1 MTDDTARELHL
12 FMANCAP
19 AWRMAEAAFRNYEG
33 KRQAGAYD
41 PALARKGLAYAVTM
55 AAKEYAREHLGDASD
70 WCSVFPPETR
80 QTVAD
85 LVMTDAEFEWSV
97 GNHCLV
103 CGPVTFGIGGIV
115 MESGTDVKTRRAVC
129 GKRGNLCACVWN
141 DIETECGCI
150 HDVVSLRWSIA
161 QGAGVSIVLL
171 QDFGE
176 LFFLQNYSC

>member
-1 MTDDTARELHL
+1 MTNTDTDNETARELHL
-12 FMANCAP
+12 FMSNCAP

-70 WCSVFPPETR
+70 WHQVFPPETR

-97 GNHCLV
+97 GNHWK
-103 CGPVTFGIGGIV
+103 G
-115 MESGTDVKTRRAVC
+115 
-129 GKRGNLCACVWN
+129 
-141 DIETECGCI
+141 
-150 HDVVSLRWSIA
+150 
-161 QGAGVSIVLL
+161 Q
-171 QDFGE
+171 
-176 LFFLQNYSC
+176 